1 MKKYKTIKIRIENE
15 KCKEKY
21 LYVVLPINE
30 DELLDLTSDVIGR
43 DTEGILLWGAYN
55 AFVTRTGEEIEDI
68 YELNEQLIKENNIDM
83 PKYAYG
89 ENPYVFKENGK
100 AYKGTFKSRLLP
112 LLEGER

>member
-1 MKKYKTIKIRIENE
+1 MKYKTIKVRVENE
-15 KCKEKY
+15 SCREKY
-21 LYVVLPINE
+21 LYVVLPINQ

-43 DTEGILLWGAYN
+43 DRDGYLLWGGYN
-55 AFVTRTGEEIEDI
+55 VFVTRTGEEIEDI

-89 ENPYVFKENGK
+89 ENPYVFKENGLP
-100 AYKGTFKSRLLP
+100 YKGTINSRLMP